1 MQNKICIDTETR
13 NIKSRERNFLGIA
26 GEHEIEQIVFKL
38 SAFIIGE
45 AILEI
50 QKYNK
55 ENKQEKYFINLEKQ
69 EESYIFNVKNSLL
82 DVAKPIK
89 MQLHIT
95 TANEEVFKSKIF
107 EMQVY
112 EAIDATETVPEQY
125 EEWIDVANSAI
136 AKMSELEQ
144 TISKNE
150 EQRQKAETSRDN
162 SEKTRNESEKDRLQK
177 EKERQEAEQ
186 ERIEKEKTRIKN
198 ESDRIINE
206 NSRTE
211 AEENRKSAE
220 ENRTENET
228 KRAES
233 EEKRAQAEENR
244 AEETKNAIAEIKNLN
259 EDYKDLA
266 EEKTAEL
273 NTIAEGVKNMAT
285 AIQFANFKINKQNMH
300 LQIITTKKLGNTS
313 FTLPKKTGRLGVRI
327 VNGN

>member
-1 MQNKICIDTETR
+1 MQNKIYIDTETR
-13 NIKSRERNFLGIA
+13 NIKSREHNFLGIA

-38 SAFIIGE
+38 SAFIVGE

-95 TANEEVFKSKIF
+95 TANEEIFKSKIF

-136 AKMSELEQ
+136 VKMSELEQ

-162 SEKTRNESEKDRLQK
+162 SEKIRNESEKDRLQK
-177 EKERQEAEQ
+177 EEERQEAEQ
-186 ERIEKEKTRIKN
+186 ERIEKEKIRIKN
-198 ESDRIINE
+198 ESDRITNE
-206 NSRTE
+206 NGRIE
-211 AEENRKSAE
+211 AEKNRKSAE
-220 ENRTENET
+220 ENRTENEA

-285 AIQFANFKINKQNMH
+285 AIQLPQFYVDRKMKCHAV
-300 LQIITTKKLGNTS
+300 TATKLSNID
-313 FTLPKKTGRLGVRI
+313 LYIKKGKFMEGVKELE
-327 VNGN
+327 

>member
-1 MQNKICIDTETR
+1 MQNNIYIDTKTR
-13 NIKSRERNFLGIA
+13 NIKSREHNFLGIA
-26 GEHEIEQIVFKL
+26 GEHKIEQIVFKL
-38 SAFIIGE
+38 SAFIVGE

-55 ENKQEKYFINLEKQ
+55 ENKIEKYFINLERQ

-150 EQRQKAETSRDN
+150 KQRQEAETNRTN
-162 SEKTRNESEKDRLQK
+162 SEKIRNESEKDRLQK
-177 EKERQEAEQ
+177 EEERKKAEQ

-206 NSRTE
+206 NSRIE
-211 AEENRKSAE
+211 AEKNRKSAE
-220 ENRTENET
+220 ENRTENEA

-273 NTIAEGVKNMAT
+273 NDIAEGVKNMAT
-285 AIQFANFKINKQNMH
+285 AIQFANFKINKENKH
-300 LQIITTKKLGNTS
+300 LLIITTKKLGNTS
-313 FTLPKKTGRLGVRI
+313 FTLNKKRGRLGVRI

>member
-1 MQNKICIDTETR
+1 MQNNIYIDTKTR

-38 SAFIIGE
+38 SAFIVGE

-177 EKERQEAEQ
+177 EEERQEAEQ
-186 ERIEKEKTRIKN
+186 ERIEKEKIRIKN
-198 ESDRIINE
+198 ESDRITNE
-206 NSRTE
+206 NGRAE
-211 AEENRKSAE
+211 AENNRSNAE
-220 ENRTENET
+220 ETRQAN
-228 KRAES
+228 ES
-233 EEKRAQAEENR
+233 ERIANESERKLAEENR

-259 EDYKDLA
+259 EDYIDLA

-273 NTIAEGVKNMAT
+273 NDIAEGVKNMAT
-285 AIQFANFKINKQNMH
+285 AIQLPQFYVDDEMNIHGVTATNLSNIALYYDEETGDFKE
-300 LQIITTKKLGNTS
+300 
-313 FTLPKKTGRLGVRI
+313 GVTEI
-327 VNGN
+327 G

>member
-38 SAFIIGE
+38 SAFIVGE

-55 ENKQEKYFINLEKQ
+55 ENKLEKYFISLERQ

-162 SEKTRNESEKDRLQK
+162 SEKIRNTSEEDRLQK

-206 NSRTE
+206 NGRIE
-211 AEENRKSAE
+211 AE
-220 ENRTENET
+220 
-228 KRAES
+228 
-233 EEKRAQAEENR
+233 
-244 AEETKNAIAEIKNLN
+244 KNIWYI
-259 EDYKDLA
+259 
-266 EEKTAEL
+266 
-273 NTIAEGVKNMAT
+273 
-285 AIQFANFKINKQNMH
+285 
-300 LQIITTKKLGNTS
+300 
-313 FTLPKKTGRLGVRI
+313 
-327 VNGN
+327 

>member
-1 MQNKICIDTETR
+1 MQNNIYIDTKTR
-13 NIKSRERNFLGIA
+13 NIKSREHNFLGIA
-26 GEHEIEQIVFKL
+26 GEHKIEQIVFKL

-95 TANEEVFKSKIF
+95 TANKEVFKSKTF
-107 EMQVY
+107 EMQIY
-112 EAIDATETVPEQY
+112 EAIDATETIPEEY
-125 EEWIDVANSAI
+125 AEWIDIANSAI
-136 AKMSELEQ
+136 AQMHELEQ
-144 TISKNE
+144 TISAKE
-150 EQRQKAETSRDN
+150 EERQEAETNRTN

-206 NSRTE
+206 NGRIE
-211 AEENRKSAE
+211 AEKNRKSAE

-228 KRAES
+228 QRAENEETRKTAETKRAENT
-233 EEKRAQAEENR
+233 A
-244 AEETKNAIAEIKNLN
+244 NAIAEIKNLN
-259 EDYKDLA
+259 EDYKKLA
-266 EEKTAEL
+266 EEKTEEL
-273 NTIAEGVKNMAT
+273 TDIAEGVKNMAT
-285 AIQFANFKINKQNMH
+285 AIQFANFKINKENKH
-300 LQIITTKKLGNTS
+300 LLIITTKKLGNTS
-313 FTLPKKTGRLGVRI
+313 FTLNKKRGRLGVRI

>member
-13 NIKSRERNFLGIA
+13 NIKSREHNFLGIA

-38 SAFIIGE
+38 SAFLVGE

-55 ENKQEKYFINLEKQ
+55 ENKQEKYFINLERQ

-177 EKERQEAEQ
+177 EEERQEAEQ
-186 ERIEKEKTRIKN
+186 ERIEKEKIRIKN
-198 ESDRIINE
+198 ESDRITNE
-206 NSRTE
+206 NGRAE
-211 AEENRKSAE
+211 AENNRSNAE
-220 ENRTENET
+220 ETRQAN
-228 KRAES
+228 ES
-233 EEKRAQAEENR
+233 ERIANESERKLAEENR

-259 EDYKDLA
+259 EDYIDLA

-273 NTIAEGVKNMAT
+273 NDIAEGVKNMAT
-285 AIQFANFKINKQNMH
+285 AIQLPQFYVDDEMNIHGVTATNLSNIALYYDEETGDFKE
-300 LQIITTKKLGNTS
+300 
-313 FTLPKKTGRLGVRI
+313 GVTEI
-327 VNGN
+327 G

>member
-112 EAIDATETVPEQY
+112 EAIDATKTIPEEY
-125 EEWIDVANSAI
+125 AEWIDIANSAI
-136 AKMSELEQ
+136 AQMHELEQ

-150 EQRQKAETSRDN
+150 KQRQEAETSRNN

-177 EKERQEAEQ
+177 EEERKKAEQ

-206 NSRTE
+206 NSRIE
-211 AEENRKSAE
+211 AEKNRKSAE
-220 ENRTENET
+220 ENRTENEA

-273 NTIAEGVKNMAT
+273 NDIAEGVKNMAT
-285 AIQFANFKINKQNMH
+285 AIQLPQFYVDRKMKCHAV
-300 LQIITTKKLGNTS
+300 TATKLSNIDLYIKNGKLME
-313 FTLPKKTGRLGVRI
+313 GVRTI
-327 VNGN
+327 E